1 MIYLILLQCNYRKAA
16 MKFKFHT
23 NDLVAPKE
31 KDSPRSLNGKNIVT
45 SVDINSIKKQSG
57 ICYSE

>member
-1 MIYLILLQCNYRKAA
+1 